1 MNYCHL
7 SDVTW
12 NPRPLPSRFGE
23 ISENYQNSDP
33 SDILRDGWR
42 VAVPATVEDGAR
54 YTSAVLFTDTE
65 AREVVTITATAS
77 EVVAEQKATEAT
89 ADADAKSA
97 RMAEIVPIYGPAVG
111 MLAQLLATFGLE
123 MPITAPVAMP
133 TVYAQWKADD
143 KLGPDA
149 TMLLA
154 VYSQLGAALSD
165 DDIYAIGKAIGVAK

>member
-7 SDVTW
+7 TDKSW

-33 SDILRDGWR
+33 ADILRDGWR
-42 VAVPATVEDGAR
+42 VAVPAAVEAGAR
-54 YTSAVLFTDTE
+54 YTSAVEFTDTE
-65 AREVVTITATAS
+65 AREVVTITATAAQ
-77 EVVAEQKATEAT
+77 VAAEQAAAEAT
-89 ADADAKSA
+89 AEADAKSA
-97 RMAEIVPIYGPAVG
+97 RMAEIVPLYGPAVG

-123 MPITAPVAMP
+123 MPITAAQAMP
-133 TVYAQWKADD
+133 TVYGAWKADD

-154 VYSQLGAALSD
+154 VYSQLNAVLSD
-165 DDIYAIGKAIGVAK
+165 DDIYAIGRAIGVAK

>member
-7 SDVTW
+7 TDATW

-23 ISENYQNSDP
+23 ISENYFNSDTA
-33 SDILRDGWR
+33 DILRDGWR
-42 VAVPATVEDGAR
+42 VAVPATVEAGAR
-54 YTSAVLFTDTE
+54 YASAVAFTDAE
-65 AREVVTITATAS
+65 AREVATITATAAQ
-77 EVVAEQKATEAT
+77 VAAEQAASEAT
-89 ADADAKSA
+89 AEADAKSA
-97 RMAEIVPIYGPAVG
+97 S
-111 MLAQLLATFGLE
+111 GLE

-133 TVYAQWKADD
+133 AVYAKWKSDD